1 MSKIKPIKAWAI
13 VDENGGFGEG
23 ECLRIFP
30 KLSLAN
36 KWLLAYKSILSGN
49 RYEVIPVLIS
59 PIITKKNKKI

>member
-1 MSKIKPIKAWAI
+1 MSKIKAIKAWAI

-36 KWLLAYKSILSGN
+36 KWLLAYRSILSGKG
-49 RYEVIPVLIS
+49 YEVIPILIS
-59 PIITKKNKKI
+59 PIITKSKKK